1 MSDFIQASGSYNVK
15 ISLGAED
22 YSISIATG
30 KLCVTLEPLN
40 KEDIEHLISCLQC
53 MLEGATGNQ

>member
-1 MSDFIQASGSYNVK
+1 MSDFIQASGSYD
-15 ISLGAED
+15 LLTED

-53 MLEGATGNQ
+53 MLEGATESQ